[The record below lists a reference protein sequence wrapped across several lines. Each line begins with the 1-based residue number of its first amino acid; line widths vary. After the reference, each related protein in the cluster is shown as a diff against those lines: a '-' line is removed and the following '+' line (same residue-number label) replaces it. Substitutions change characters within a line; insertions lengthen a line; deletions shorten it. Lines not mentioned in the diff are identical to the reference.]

1 MGGPHETDE
10 GGERRHEARAHRCG
24 DAGVCRA
31 WLPGASLRSR
41 SICAAAYVTT
51 DALYFLFAG
60 KGELFERALGP
71 SFDQVALSLRIY
83 YRREQTSLTLGEE
96 TLKSPTSPDG
106 RQCAGTLAGS

>member
-10 GGERRHEARAHRCG
+10 GGERRHEARPIAAATQEFAERGCQ
-24 DAGVCRA
+24 
-31 WLPGASLRSR
+31 GASLR

-83 YRREQTSLTLGEE
+83 YRREQTSLTLGKEA
-96 TLKSPTSPDG
+96 LKGPTSPGG
-106 RQCAGTLAGS
+106 RQCTGTLAGS

>member
-51 DALYFLFAG
+51 GALYFLFAG

-83 YRREQTSLTLGEE
+83 YRREQTSLTLGKEA
-96 TLKSPTSPDG
+96 LKGPASPDG
-106 RQCAGTLAGS
+106 RQCTGTLAGS